1 MHLPLPHLACVVAI
15 NIPYCVSYCS
25 ASPGAELCC
34 ELYCTILY
42 CSVLYCAASFGDVQD
57 ELADLSEQQVKH
69 LYGHSGS
76 VTGLS
81 YSTDQALLFS
91 SSADGTVRLWSTQWC
106 KNLAAYR

>member
-1 MHLPLPHLACVVAI
+1 LCAPCDIFLLLG
-15 NIPYCVSYCS
+15 VS
-25 ASPGAELCC
+25 
-34 ELYCTILY
+34 
-42 CSVLYCAASFGDVQD
+42 VQD

-76 VTGLS
+76 ITGLS